1 MKSVS
6 AKELKNRT
14 GEVLKLVEG
23 GQKVLITMRSKP
35 FAVLSPVQ
43 ERQLEAAD
51 LRAYEEAWDDIE
63 KTLRGTKPK
72 FRTVAEAMRWTRRRN
87 CRFLIS
93 ANP

>member
-23 GQKVLITMRSKP
+23 GQRVLITMRSKP

-43 ERQLEAAD
+43 DQQLEAAN
-51 LRAYEEAWDDIE
+51 LRSYEEAWEDIE
-63 KTLRGTKPK
+63 KTLRGTKSR
-72 FRTVAEAMRWTRRRN
+72 FGSVAEAMRWARRRT
-87 CRFLIS
+87 
-93 ANP
+93 

>member
-1 MKSVS
+1 MKSVT

-14 GEVLKLVEG
+14 GEVLKLIED

-43 ERQLEAAD
+43 DRQLEAAH

-63 KTLRGTKPK
+63 TTLRRTKPR
-72 FRTVAEAMRWTRRRN
+72 FGSVAEAMRWSRRR
-87 CRFLIS
+87 S
-93 ANP
+93 